1 MTLLMAVLAM
11 TRLRWSGD
19 DTFMAAMA
27 MTALTGGDGN
37 DTLDGDDGDDTLVG
51 GTGDDSLAGGS
62 GDDTLDGGTGND
74 SLTGGTGDDSL
85 TGGSGDDTLAGGIGN
100 DTLDGGAGNDTYN
113 VDVPSDVQSYIQ
125 VEVDN
130 SGSGTVE
137 KFTVETDADIGTDT
151 VSNIQTFVADE
162 QEQSGGV
169 QDSIT
174 LSDITVRTAVTDLDE
189 RVRGTFTP
197 TDGGDE
203 IAFGKGS
210 QPTLQELLDGTRGG
224 YAAGTFEITSG
235 DETGEIGDISF
246 ENFETIIFTV
256 DTFPGGSGNDSMPG
270 GSGDDSL
277 AGGSGDDT
285 LVGGSGNDT
294 LDGGTGNDSLTGGT
308 GDDSL
313 AGGTGDDTLDWRYW
327 Q

>member
-1 MTLLMAVLAM
+1 M
-11 TRLRWSGD
+11 
-19 DTFMAAMA
+19 
-27 MTALTGGDGN
+27 
-37 DTLDGDDGDDTLVG
+37 
-51 GTGDDSLAGGS
+51 
-62 GDDTLDGGTGND
+62 
-74 SLTGGTGDDSL
+74 
-85 TGGSGDDTLAGGIGN
+85 
-100 DTLDGGAGNDTYN
+100 
-113 VDVPSDVQSYIQ
+113 PSDVQSYIQ

-174 LSDITVRTAVTDLDE
+174 LRGITDRTTVTDLDE
-189 RVRGTFTP
+189 RVRGTFKP

-294 LDGGTGNDSLTGGT
+294 LAGGTGNDSIDGGTGNDSLTGGTGDDSLAGGSGDDTLDGGTGNDTLAGGTGNDSLTGGT

-313 AGGTGDDTLDWRYW
+313 AGGTGDDTLVGGSGDDDA
-327 Q
+327 